1 MKVTLHRI
9 KAPRMPSDD
18 KLRKFASTLFPDNE
32 QKSLCMLMCLAI
44 TLAIAPDDE
53 RNMESVRFYLA
64 ELSKEDGICDMT
76 LSALEMW
83 LTGTIPQKSDNQAF
97 EQILTC
103 FRGAYLFSWQ
113 KRLIKLA
120 LDTRNEL
127 VCYDDFRYY
136 ALQAEIEISKRDDT
150 ERILSRFLST

>member
-9 KAPRMPSDD
+9 KAPQMPSDD

-53 RNMESVRFYLA
+53 RNMESVIFYLS
-64 ELSKEDGICDMT
+64 ELAKKDGICDMT

-103 FRGAYLFSWQ
+103 FRGAYLFGWQ

-127 VCYDDFRYY
+127 VCYDDFRDY
-136 ALQAEIEISKRDDT
+136 ALEAENEIPKSEDA
-150 ERILSRFLST
+150 ERTLSRLLCR